1 MRLGR
6 RTVLA
11 LMFALICFNVLVRLP
26 RTDHESGVDSFA
38 IHLFATAIT
47 DQGKIP
53 WILNPLGYFGWYP
66 LSYPSAAP
74 VLISGVGQMAGLPE
88 EGAILAL
95 DLLYGVIGALGGFVM
110 ARAFRRDD
118 VFGLLAAATFSLAPR
133 FVSFTLWSGSSRNLF
148 MVMIPFFLWGL
159 VRSYRKPSLP
169 NIAVLILV
177 LIFMLGTHRLTIL
190 LAVVVIAFI
199 IAYVFVL
206 LHRVARIRFPK
217 VLLST
222 RIRRWTPRMALIGI
236 AGIAVV
242 MIAGTQVLAEYTQG
256 EICTGQTLQAEL
268 CNLGISITRS
278 VGLALPFALVGVFA
292 LVRERNKGLAESFL
306 VFALLALIP
315 TLFLRQ
321 YTGFY
326 ILPFLALFAAFGIV
340 GLLDILTKH
349 RRARNAIAVACVL
362 GISAFSVAVLQVEV
376 ERGTVISEANYTT
389 ALYLQSLPEGN
400 FVANDGLT
408 TIRIAAV
415 SGRGGLPVGG
425 AGTTSQSPEIL
436 IMGAYNA
443 SEIRQRE
450 RRIPLTELTIEA
462 DSPFSL
468 ENLDALSDWQH
479 KILWLDVDSPGTHEM
494 EGRYSLQYYLELNE
508 IRGAYYGFGN
518 TYSGVPFSNF
528 ALSVHEKR
536 YRLYNGTT
544 EDLYLVFPPLEG

>member
-74 VLISGVGQMAGLPE
+74 VLISGVGQLASLPE
-88 EGAILAL
+88 EGAILTL
-95 DLLYGVIGALGGFVM
+95 DLVYGVIGALGGFVM

-118 VFGLLAAATFSLAPR
+118 VFALIVAATFSLAPR

-148 MVMIPFFLWGL
+148 MVMIPFFIWSL
-159 VRSYRKPSLP
+159 VQTYRKSSPP
-169 NIAVLILV
+169 NVAILV
-177 LIFMLGTHRLTIL
+177 LSLTFMLGTHRLTIL

-199 IAYVFVL
+199 VAYVFVL

-222 RIRRWTPRMALIGI
+222 RIRRWTPRIALIGI

-242 MIAGTQVLAEYTQG
+242 MMAGTQVLSEYTTG
-256 EICTGQTLQAEL
+256 EICLGQSLEAEL

-278 VGLALPFALVGVFA
+278 VGLALPFALLGVFA

-340 GLLDILTKH
+340 GLLDMLAKH

-362 GISAFSVAVLQVEV
+362 GISAFSVAIVQVEV
-376 ERGTVISEANYTT
+376 ERGTVVSEANYTT
-389 ALYLQSLPEGN
+389 ALYLQSLPQGN

-425 AGTTSQSPEIL
+425 AGTTAQSPEIL
-436 IMGAYNA
+436 IMGAYSP
-443 SEIRQRE
+443 SEIKGRE
-450 RRIPLTELTIEA
+450 RRFLLQELTIED
-462 DSPFSL
+462 DSPFWL
-468 ENLDALSDWQH
+468 DNLDVLSDWQH
-479 KILWLDVDSPGTHEM
+479 KLLWLDVDSNATHEM
-494 EGRYSLQYYLELNE
+494 RDRYSLQYYLELNE
-508 IRGAYYGFGN
+508 IRGEYQAFGN
-518 TYSGVPFSNF
+518 VYSGSPFSNF
-528 ALSVHEKR
+528 ALSVHAKR
-536 YRLYNGTT
+536 YRVYAGTT
-544 EDLYLVFPPLEG
+544 EDLYLVFPPTGS